1 MTSGKRRSVL
11 YVFRGATGG
20 FSIERVFAAVMRHVE
35 KYRPCAAV
43 SLPQA
48 GAQPLDIVKN
58 LLFLRRRRGDI
69 YHVTGDVHYALL
81 ALIGRKTVLTVH
93 DCCILHRGGRMRR
106 FIFRLLWFY
115 LPCRIATRITCIS
128 EESKAELLEHVGGIA
143 DKISVVPDPLPPG
156 FEYVPKEFDAECPR
170 ILHFNKKSNKNLD
183 NTISALKGIPC
194 ELAVIGKLTESQLRK
209 LRENRIRYVG
219 MEDISDAGII
229 EEYRKCDLLC
239 FPSTYEGFGM
249 PIIEAQAIGR
259 PVVTS
264 DLAPM
269 NRISGG
275 AAVLADPDSPDSIR
289 RAVLKLIDEPELR
302 TGCVEKGLENVKR
315 FSAELV
321 SAAYEEIYEELDA

>member
-128 EESKAELLEHVGGIA
+128 EESKTELLEHVGGIA

-209 LRENRIRYVG
+209 LRENRIRYVD